1 MPITVREYSMKPHLE
16 LEIIQW
22 MQPLLVVGF
31 RELKIDLVLSG
42 IFRIFV

>member
-1 MPITVREYSMKPHLE
+1 MKPHLA
-16 LEIIQW
+16 LDIIKS

>member
-1 MPITVREYSMKPHLE
+1 MKPYMALD
-16 LEIIQW
+16 IIQW

>member
-1 MPITVREYSMKPHLE
+1 MKPHLE

-31 RELKIDLVLSG
+31 RELKIDLVVSG

>member
-1 MPITVREYSMKPHLE
+1 MKPHLE